1 MAQLDFC
8 TGLLQICLT
17 SRIAAS
23 DTIAVSLT
31 YTIYHILSSPKVWE
45 RLRHEVRSNFPT
57 AEEMTGQ
64 SLAQLP
70 YLDAV
75 IHEGIA
81 VYGFISWSRHSFTS
95 RWTDQFGS

>member
-1 MAQLDFC
+1 M
-8 TGLLQICLT
+8 TY
-17 SRIAAS
+17 RIAAS

-31 YTIYHILSSPKVWE
+31 YTIYHILSNRKVWE
-45 RLRHEVRSNFPT
+45 RLCHEIRSNFPT

-64 SLAQLP
+64 WLAHLP

-81 VYGFISWSRHSFTS
+81 FYVFI
-95 RWTDQFGS
+95 